1 MSHKSEQTK
10 QGSKTYSTDQENK
23 GSKVFNKYLGSNVC
37 VEGGR
42 GGGGKGGRGGGRGF
56 YVKQTT
62 EFSMLWKYDP
72 LK

>member
-1 MSHKSEQTK
+1 MSHKSKQT
-10 QGSKTYSTDQENK
+10 QRGSKTYSTDRENK

-42 GGGGKGGRGGGRGF
+42 GEGGRERI

>member
-10 QGSKTYSTDQENK
+10 QGSKTYSTDRENK

-42 GGGGKGGRGGGRGF
+42 GGGGKGGGGEGEDFMSNKLLNLACCGNMIR
-56 YVKQTT
+56 
-62 EFSMLWKYDP
+62 
-72 LK
+72 

>member
-1 MSHKSEQTK
+1 MSHKSKQTK
-10 QGSKTYSTDQENK
+10 RGSKTYSTDRENK
-23 GSKVFNKYLGSNVC
+23 GSKVFNKYLVSNVC

-42 GGGGKGGRGGGRGF
+42 GGGGGGGRGF

>member
-10 QGSKTYSTDQENK
+10 RGSKTYSTDRENK
-23 GSKVFNKYLGSNVC
+23 GSKVFNIYLGSNVC

-42 GGGGKGGRGGGRGF
+42 GGGGEGRGF

-62 EFSMLWKYDP
+62 EFSILWKYDL

>member
-1 MSHKSEQTK
+1 M
-10 QGSKTYSTDQENK
+10 
-23 GSKVFNKYLGSNVC
+23 C
-37 VEGGR
+37 VWR
-42 GGGGKGGRGGGRGF
+42 GKGGGGGGRGF

>member
-10 QGSKTYSTDQENK
+10 QGSKTYSTDRENK

-42 GGGGKGGRGGGRGF
+42 GGGGKGEDFMSNKLLNLACCGNMIR
-56 YVKQTT
+56 
-62 EFSMLWKYDP
+62 
-72 LK
+72 

>member
-10 QGSKTYSTDQENK
+10 QGSKTYSTDRENK

-37 VEGGR
+37 VE
-42 GGGGKGGRGGGRGF
+42 GGRGGGRGF